1 MSALSGAAKSQESGN
16 ADDKK
21 FDSILG
27 TPDGPPCK
35 YQKIKRLGVGSFGEA
50 WLVKRTEDG
59 AKLVAKLMD
68 LSQMSAKDYKY
79 VEGEIQ
85 CLASCSHFAIV
96 KYYEDFT
103 EGNMMLIIM
112 EFADAGDLNMQIKS
126 RAADN
131 MRYFEEHEIGYTFVQ
146 LAMALDHVHRRKMLH
161 RDIKGA
167 NVLLMSTGL
176 IKLGDFGFSHKYEET
191 VSGAVAQT
199 FCGTPYYLAP
209 ELWKRQKYSKK
220 ADVWALGILL
230 YEMMALKRPFVGQ
243 GMRALMDSVMAG
255 DIPPLPDKFSN
266 HLKEIVHAILVP
278 DPNQRPNV
286 AQLFAM
292 PQMKKLLEDFEFSVN
307 SSKLITDEQ
316 KKQIAENI
324 KEIRNTK
331 VDDVASG
338 TSTGNVGNILT
349 HVTYES
355 PIRKESQRV
364 WKERYLVLRNG
375 ELIISLKKGEK
386 EAKPMPLSQV
396 ANVVPIPFHSAK
408 ADGVFAINT
417 TDQKTMWMQAAS
429 RAECYEWIHKIQQ
442 AMGVA

>member
-1 MSALSGAAKSQESGN
+1 MALQGIAKSQEAG
-16 ADDKK
+16 ATGGDKTG
-21 FDSILG
+21 FSQIIG
-27 TPDGPPCK
+27 TESNCK
-35 YQKIKRLGVGSFGEA
+35 YQKVKRLGVGSFGEA
-50 WLVKRTEDG
+50 WLVKRTADN

-68 LSQMSAKDYKY
+68 LSAMSAKDFKY

-85 CLASCSHFAIV
+85 CLASCNHFAIV

-103 EGNMMLIIM
+103 EDNMMLIIM

-131 MRYFEEHEIGYTFVQ
+131 LRYFEEHEVGYTFVQ

-167 NVLLMSTGL
+167 NVLLMSSGL

-191 VSGAVAQT
+191 VSGAVATT

-255 DIPPLPDKFSN
+255 DIPPLPDKFN
-266 HLKEIVHAILVP
+266 NNLKEIVHAILVP
-278 DPNQRPNV
+278 DPNKRPSM
-286 AQLFAM
+286 AELFHM
-292 PQMKKLLEDFEFSVN
+292 PQMKKLLSDFEYSVN
-307 SSKLITDEQ
+307 NSALISADA
-316 KKQIAENI
+316 KVQIAENI
-324 KEIRNTK
+324 KEIRDTSLT
-331 VDDVASG
+331 DQTSG
-338 TSTGNVGNILT
+338 AATGSVGEVQNNI
-349 HVTYES
+349 TYEG
-355 PIRKESQRV
+355 PIRKESQHV

-375 ELIISLKKGEK
+375 ELVISLKKGEK
-386 EAKPMPLSQV
+386 EAKPMPLTQV
-396 ANVVPIPFHSAK
+396 ANVVPIPFHAAK

-417 TDQKTMWMQAAS
+417 TDQKTMWMQAAT
-429 RAECYEWIHKIQQ
+429 RTECYEWIHKIQQ